1 MVYCVAQHKLR
12 NAIKEQKESIP
23 NQNGKETDN
32 PTMMRVFRLFIGIQ
46 LLIIT
51 SEDQQQEMVLNLN
64 PTRIKVI
71 NLFGATARYI
81 YGLGD
86 EFDQYATKN

>member
-1 MVYCVAQHKLR
+1 
-12 NAIKEQKESIP
+12 
-23 NQNGKETDN
+23 
-32 PTMMRVFRLFIGIQ
+32 MMRVFRLFIGIQ

-81 YGLGD
+81 YGLGNK
-86 EFDQYATKN
+86 FDQYATKN